1 MIIIVRHG
9 QTLWNVLK
17 KKQGH
22 KNSKLTNYG
31 KKQGVKVS
39 IFLKK
44 KKLETFK
51 IYASPMK
58 RVVDYIN
65 IIDNE
70 IKNKNIKKNIIFSKD
85 LMEHKFGRWEGK
97 TIREIKKKFPK
108 EFKDRENNKWKYKIH
123 KGESYQ
129 ILYDRIKK
137 FLKKNINLKKNYII
151 FTHEMVSKVIRG
163 ILLNLE
169 KDKIIKLKHNSNY
182 VFVFKNDKIRKIKI

>member
-1 MIIIVRHG
+1 MMTSKDIKLFSNLYSGVIYDSL
-9 QTLWNVLK
+9 TFDLK
-17 KKQGH
+17 YEKPFLL
-22 KNSKLTNYG
+22 NSKI
-31 KKQGVKVS
+31 KKVS
-39 IFLKK
+39 G
-44 KKLETFK
+44 
-51 IYASPMK
+51 
-58 RVVDYIN
+58 
-65 IIDNE
+65 
-70 IKNKNIKKNIIFSKD
+70 KNQNYVGPAF
-85 LMEHKFGRWEGK
+85 
-97 TIREIKKKFPK
+97 TCK